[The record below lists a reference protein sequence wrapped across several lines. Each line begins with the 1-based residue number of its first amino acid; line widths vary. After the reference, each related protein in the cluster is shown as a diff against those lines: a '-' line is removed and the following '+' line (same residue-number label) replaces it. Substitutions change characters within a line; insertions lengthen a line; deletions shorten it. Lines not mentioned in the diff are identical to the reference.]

1 MKKLALLA
9 ITALCLTGFAQA
21 QQVTTDLYQWLITYF
36 NYDKAAAC
44 KVLSDVQTKVQE
56 EFPMDQ
62 KLKDALKT
70 VDAQQQA
77 AQLELA
83 KKNGFSTVDEF
94 YIYAKNQTAAGN
106 WTYYQQIQDL
116 ATQYSTTRSS
126 LSADYTAELNKRITA
141 ATKEAIDRLQE
152 NAKHMK

>member
-21 QQVTTDLYQWLITYF
+21 QQVPTDLYQWLITYF
-36 NYDKAAAC
+36 NYDKAAAT
-44 KVLSDVQTKVQE
+44 KVLSDVQTKVQA

-62 KLKDALKT
+62 KLQDALKA
-70 VDAQQQA
+70 VDVQLQA
-77 AQLELA
+77 AQLDLA
-83 KKNGFSTVDEF
+83 KKNGFSTVDA
-94 YIYAKNQTAAGN
+94 YYTWAKNQYTTN
-106 WTYYQQIQDL
+106 RTYYDEIINL
-116 ATQYSTTRSS
+116 GTQYGTVKSNLT
-126 LSADYTAELNKRITA
+126 ADYTAELNKRITA

>member
-21 QQVTTDLYQWLITYF
+21 QQVPTDLYQWLITYF
-36 NYDKAAAC
+36 NYDKAAAT
-44 KVLSDVQTKVQE
+44 KVLSDVQTKVQA

-62 KLKDALKT
+62 KLQDALKA
-70 VDAQQQA
+70 VDVQLQA
-77 AQLELA
+77 AQLDLA
-83 KKNGFSTVDEF
+83 KKNGFSTVDA
-94 YIYAKNQTAAGN
+94 YYAWAKNQYTTN
-106 WTYYQQIQDL
+106 RTYYDEIINL
-116 ATQYSTTRSS
+116 STQYGTVKSNLT
-126 LSADYTAELNKRITA
+126 ADYTAELNKRITA